1 MVIPWIASQTF
12 AHQAQSLLVH
22 VGRRR
27 GKDDGAEKKPL
38 SYSPWDG
45 RFFFFHKNHLLW
57 FRSTEK
63 DMGFRRKEVISVSC
77 FGRSPAILKELFDE
91 CRSEYLKSMENKT
104 PIFENRDGKWRRM
117 KAGNIRPIST
127 VIMNEEEKTELL
139 EDIKSFFAPRSRAW
153 YSARGIPYRKGYL
166 LYGPPGT
173 GKSSLCLSI
182 AGHFDQEIYVLNV
195 SDVDAK
201 SLGALFADLPP
212 SCVLLLEDVDAV
224 GVTQSRQAQTETS
237 QVKPSLAEAAKSK
250 LSLSDLLNAFDGV
263 SPHEGRLLLM
273 TTNHIEL
280 LDVALIRPGRADK
293 KVELRNADRDMTR
306 RLFCLVFK
314 QLKDDISDLEK
325 PAEDDETVN
334 RLANEF
340 AHKVPELEFSPA
352 EIQSFLVEHRHSL
365 DKAMEKMKDWM
376 IRVRE
381 ERKKVKR
388 AGSWVFQE

>member
-12 AHQAQSLLVH
+12 AHQAQSLLAH

-27 GKDDGAEKKPL
+27 GEDDGAEKKPL

-63 DMGFRRKEVISVSC
+63 DMGFRREEVISVSC

-340 AHKVPELEFSPA
+340 ARKIPELEFSPA
-352 EIQSFLVEHRHSL
+352 EIQSFLIKHRHSP
-365 DKAMEKMKDWM
+365 DKAMEKIKD
-376 IRVRE
+376 
-381 ERKKVKR
+381 
-388 AGSWVFQE
+388 

>member
-27 GKDDGAEKKPL
+27 GEDDGAEKKPL

-63 DMGFRRKEVISVSC
+63 DMGFRREEVISVSC

-195 SDVDAK
+195 SGVDAK

-212 SCVLLLEDVDAV
+212 SCVLLL
-224 GVTQSRQAQTETS
+224 
-237 QVKPSLAEAAKSK
+237 
-250 LSLSDLLNAFDGV
+250 
-263 SPHEGRLLLM
+263 
-273 TTNHIEL
+273 
-280 LDVALIRPGRADK
+280 
-293 KVELRNADRDMTR
+293 
-306 RLFCLVFK
+306 
-314 QLKDDISDLEK
+314 
-325 PAEDDETVN
+325 
-334 RLANEF
+334 
-340 AHKVPELEFSPA
+340 
-352 EIQSFLVEHRHSL
+352 
-365 DKAMEKMKDWM
+365 
-376 IRVRE
+376 
-381 ERKKVKR
+381 
-388 AGSWVFQE
+388 